1 MNEQAIMAQTG
12 ARLTG
17 LIGELT
23 VRNAEMEARNN
34 ALMGELKKRD
44 EQIKELTEKL
54 AEASES

>member
-1 MNEQAIMAQTG
+1 
-12 ARLTG
+12 
-17 LIGELT
+17 
-23 VRNAEMEARNN
+23 MEARNN